1 MLSQLPL
8 YPGATEARV
17 PYSKGEPYSN
27 AGSNAA
33 ESGPFRGYWTAHTY
47 TLPLGARSDLVLS
60 FYREH
65 LVGWTAESVQGSSCE
80 ITFRR
85 DRAMLDLKACN
96 DQLTLSVNY
105 KEFE

>member
-1 MLSQLPL
+1 VLSQLPL

-60 FYREH
+60 F
-65 LVGWTAESVQGSSCE
+65 TASTSPGGLTSL
-80 ITFRR
+80 RR
-85 DRAMLDLKACN
+85 DRAARSPFAAIERC
-96 DQLTLSVNY
+96 LT
-105 KEFE
+105 